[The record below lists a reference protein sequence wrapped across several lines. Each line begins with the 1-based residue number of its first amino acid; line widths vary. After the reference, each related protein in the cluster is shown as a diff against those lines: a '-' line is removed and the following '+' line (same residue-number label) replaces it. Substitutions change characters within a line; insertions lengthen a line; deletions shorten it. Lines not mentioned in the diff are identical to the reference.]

1 MCVPATE
8 YKAIRLVRL
17 SMADKDSPDVSRRK
31 FLGFAGAATATA
43 VAGCGGGGGTDTDTE
58 GGMDTDTDTESG
70 MGTDTE
76 PEETATERPEPETRD
91 GYLQRANRMTHEEA
105 PWVFLN
111 RQYSVYGKSDDI
123 EWQARADEF
132 ITAYAISPA
141 TDSGD
146 DVVINQ
152 SSMDSGLDPQD
163 HRETPTDN
171 IVMQAY
177 EKLLDRDREGGIVDS
192 LADDYSRQE
201 NGRVRFFIRDGVSF
215 HSGDNLTPE
224 DVAFSI
230 NRIVDPDTGGLASPQ
245 QDQLA
250 GVTGAEVVDGERAV
264 DVMSEGL
271 NPIVFSLF
279 ASYGPIMNKSWVQSN
294 EGSYINQNEDGTG
307 PFVLETYEQGVEVVF
322 NRNTNYWREAAEISS
337 LTFRASSESSTRVNS
352 LLSDESDIV
361 VNVPPQEVNRVEQS
375 DNASIA
381 AAPST
386 RVIFNAM
393 RYDVE
398 PFDSAEFRRAVNYAI
413 DLESIVQN
421 VLSTFGDQTAQP
433 TLDGFFGY
441 NGDLDPY
448 PYDPEQAEALVEE
461 SGYGGVEVELHTPV
475 GRYLNDVQ
483 IAQAVAGYLDDLENV
498 SASVNQRDF
507 QALASEI
514 LDGDIET
521 SPHWYLLGWGNTTF
535 DASQTLIP
543 LLTSDGNLTSWSN
556 DEFDRLIEEAQ
567 SLPSEE

>member
-1 MCVPATE
+1 M
-8 YKAIRLVRL
+8 
-17 SMADKDSPDVSRRK
+17 SDKDSADVSRRK

-43 VAGCGGGGGTDTDTE
+43 VAGCGGGGGTET
-58 GGMDTDTDTESG
+58 
-70 MGTDTE
+70 GTDEPGGGTDEPTDEPTE
-76 PEETATERPEPETRD
+76 PGETATERPEPETRD
-91 GYLQRANRMTHEEA
+91 GYLQRANRVAHEQA

-132 ITAYAISPA
+132 IDAYAITPA
-141 TDSGD
+141 NDDGD

-152 SSMDSGLDPQD
+152 SQMDSGLDPQD
-163 HRETPTDN
+163 HRATPTDN

-177 EKLLDRDREGGIVDS
+177 EKLLDRDREGGILES

-201 NGRVRFFIRDGVSF
+201 NGRVRFHIRDGVSF

-224 DVAFSI
+224 DVAYSI
-230 NRIVDPDTGGLASPQ
+230 NRIVDPEVGIASPQ

-264 DVMSEGL
+264 DVMSSGL

-294 EGSYINQNEDGTG
+294 EGSYINQNMDGTG

-322 NRNTNYWREAAEISS
+322 NRNDNYWKEAAEIST
-337 LTFRASSESSTRVNS
+337 LTMRASSESSTRVNS
-352 LLSDESDIV
+352 LLSEESDII
-361 VNVPPQEVNRVEQS
+361 VNVPPQEVSRVEQNDS
-375 DNASIA
+375 SSIA

-398 PFDSAEFRRAVNYAI
+398 PFDSAEFRQAVNYAI
-413 DLESIVQN
+413 DLESIVEN
-421 VLSTFGDQTAQP
+421 VLSTFGDQTGQP
-433 TLDGFFGY
+433 TLDGYFGY

-448 PYDPEQAEALVEE
+448 PYDPDQAETLVEE

-498 SASVNQRDF
+498 TASVNQRDF
-507 QALASEI
+507 QALASEVT
-514 LDGDIET
+514 DGDIET

-556 DEFDRLIEEAQ
+556 EEFDRLVSEAQ

>member
-1 MCVPATE
+1 M
-8 YKAIRLVRL
+8 
-17 SMADKDSPDVSRRK
+17 SNKDSQDVSRRK

-43 VAGCGGGGGTDTDTE
+43 VAGCGGGGTDTATDGE
-58 GGMDTDTDTESG
+58 QGMDE
-70 MGTDTE
+70 TDTE
-76 PEETATERPEPETRD
+76 PDETDTEPDETATERPEPETRE
-91 GYLQRANRMTHEEA
+91 GYLQRANRVAYEQA

-132 ITAYAISPA
+132 IDAYAISPA

-152 SSMDSGLDPQD
+152 SQMDSGLDPQD
-163 HRETPTDN
+163 HRATPTDN

-177 EKLLDRDREGGIVDS
+177 EKLLDRDLEGGIVNS
-192 LADDYSRQE
+192 LATDYSRQE
-201 NGRVRFFIRDGVSF
+201 DGRIRFQVREGVSF
-215 HSGDNLTPE
+215 HSGDDLTPE
-224 DVAFSI
+224 DVAYSV
-230 NRIVDPDTGGLASPQ
+230 NRIVDPETGIASPQ

-264 DVMSEGL
+264 DVMSDGL

-279 ASYGPIMNKSWVQSN
+279 ASYGPIVNKSWIQSN
-294 EGSYINQNEDGTG
+294 ENSYINQNMDGTG

-322 NRNTNYWREAAEISS
+322 NRNDDYWQEAAEISS
-337 LTFRASSESSTRVNS
+337 LTITSASESSTRVNS
-352 LLSDESDIV
+352 LLSDEADII
-361 VNVPPQEVNRVEQS
+361 VNVPPQEVSRVEENDAS
-375 DNASIA
+375 SIA

-398 PFDSAEFRRAVNYAI
+398 PFDSAEFRQAVNYAI
-413 DLESIVQN
+413 DLDSIIEN
-421 VLSTFGDQTAQP
+421 VLSTFGDATAQP

-441 NGDLDPY
+441 NGELDPY
-448 PYDPEQAEALVEE
+448 PYDPDQAEALVEE
-461 SGYGGVEVELHTPV
+461 SGYAGVEVELHTPV
-475 GRYLNDVQ
+475 GRYLNDVE
-483 IAQAVAGYLDDLENV
+483 IAQAVASYLDDLPNV

-507 QALASEI
+507 QALASEVT
-514 LDGDIET
+514 DGDIET

-535 DASQTLIP
+535 DASQTIIP
-543 LLTSDGNLTSWSN
+543 LLTSDGVLTSWSN
-556 DEFDRLIEEAQ
+556 EEFDRLVEEAQ
-567 SLPSEE
+567 SMPSEQ

>member
-1 MCVPATE
+1 
-8 YKAIRLVRL
+8 
-17 SMADKDSPDVSRRK
+17 MADKDSADVSRRK

-43 VAGCGGGGGTDTDTE
+43 VAGCGGGGGTDTE
-58 GGMDTDTDTESG
+58 TDQPDDPTDDPDDP
-70 MGTDTE
+70 TDTE
-76 PEETATERPEPETRD
+76 PPETATERPEPETRD
-91 GYLQRANRMTHEEA
+91 GYLQRANRHAHEQA

-123 EWQARADEF
+123 EWEARADEF
-132 ITAYAISPA
+132 INAYAISPA

-163 HRETPTDN
+163 HRATPTDN

-201 NGRVRFFIRDGVSF
+201 EGRVRFHIRDGVSF

-224 DVAFSI
+224 DVAYSI
-230 NRIVDPDTGGLASPQ
+230 NRIVDPDTGIASPQ

-264 DVMSEGL
+264 DVMSDGL

-279 ASYGPIMNKSWVQSN
+279 ASYGPIVNKSWIQSN
-294 EGSYINQNEDGTG
+294 EDSYINQNMDGTG

-322 NRNTNYWREAAEISS
+322 NRNTNYWRDAPEISS

-352 LLSDESDIV
+352 LLSDESDII

-375 DNASIA
+375 DSTSIA
-381 AAPST
+381 AVPST

-413 DLESIVQN
+413 DLESIVEN
-421 VLSTFGDQTAQP
+421 VLSTFGDQSSQP

-441 NGDLDPY
+441 NSDLDPY
-448 PYDPEQAEALVEE
+448 PYDPEQAETLVEE
-461 SGYGGVEVELHTPV
+461 SGYAGAEVELHTPV
-475 GRYLNDVQ
+475 GRYLNDVE

-498 SASVNQRDF
+498 TASVNQRDF
-507 QALASEI
+507 QALASEVT
-514 LDGDIET
+514 DGDIET
-521 SPHWYLLGWGNTTF
+521 SPDWYLLGWGNTTF

>member
-1 MCVPATE
+1 M
-8 YKAIRLVRL
+8 
-17 SMADKDSPDVSRRK
+17 SDKDSADVSRRK

-43 VAGCGGGGGTDTDTE
+43 VAGCGGGGGTET
-58 GGMDTDTDTESG
+58 
-70 MGTDTE
+70 GTDEPGGGTDEPTDGSTE
-76 PEETATERPEPETRD
+76 PGETATERPEPETRD
-91 GYLQRANRMTHEEA
+91 GYLQRANRVAHEQA

-123 EWQARADEF
+123 EWEARADEF
-132 ITAYAISPA
+132 IDAYAITPA
-141 TDSGD
+141 NDDGD

-152 SSMDSGLDPQD
+152 SQMDSGLDPQD
-163 HRETPTDN
+163 HRATPTDN

-177 EKLLDRDREGGIVDS
+177 EKLLDRDREGGILQS
-192 LADDYSRQE
+192 LSDDYSRQE
-201 NGRVRFFIRDGVSF
+201 DGRVRFHIRDGVSF

-224 DVAFSI
+224 DVAYSI
-230 NRIVDPDTGGLASPQ
+230 NRIVDPEVGIASPQ

-264 DVMSEGL
+264 DVLSDGL

-279 ASYGPIMNKSWVQSN
+279 ASYGPIMNKSWVESN
-294 EGSYINQNEDGTG
+294 EGSYINQNMDGTG

-322 NRNTNYWREAAEISS
+322 NRNDNYWKEAAEIST
-337 LTFRASSESSTRVNS
+337 LTMRASSESSTRVNS
-352 LLSDESDIV
+352 LLSEESDII
-361 VNVPPQEVNRVEQS
+361 VNVPPQEVSRVEE
-375 DNASIA
+375 DENASIA

-398 PFDSAEFRRAVNYAI
+398 PFDSAEFRQAVNYAI
-413 DLESIVQN
+413 DLESIVEN
-421 VLSTFGDQTAQP
+421 VLSTFGDQTGQP
-433 TLDGFFGY
+433 TLDGYFGY

-448 PYDPEQAEALVEE
+448 PYDPDQAETLVEE

-475 GRYLNDVQ
+475 GRYLNDVE

-498 SASVNQRDF
+498 TASVNQRDF
-507 QALASEI
+507 QALASEVT
-514 LDGDIET
+514 DGDIET
-521 SPHWYLLGWGNTTF
+521 SPDWYLLGWGNTTF

-556 DEFDRLIEEAQ
+556 EEFDRLVSEAQ

>member
-1 MCVPATE
+1 M
-8 YKAIRLVRL
+8 
-17 SMADKDSPDVSRRK
+17 SDKDSPDVSRRK

-43 VAGCGGGGGTDTDTE
+43 VAGCGGNGGTDTETE
-58 GGMDTDTDTESG
+58 PSDDGTDEPTDTPAGDDT
-70 MGTDTE
+70 
-76 PEETATERPEPETRD
+76 PTERPEPETRD
-91 GYLQRANRMTHEEA
+91 GYLQRSNRIAHEEA

-123 EWQARADEF
+123 EWEPRADEF
-132 ITAYAISPA
+132 IDAYSISPA

-146 DVVINQ
+146 DVVLNQ

-177 EKLLDRDREGGIVDS
+177 EKLLDRDREGGIIDS
-192 LADDYSRQE
+192 LATDYSRQE
-201 NGRVRFFIRDGVSF
+201 EGLVRFHIREGISF

-245 QDQLA
+245 QDQLS

-294 EGSYINQNEDGTG
+294 DGSYINQNIDGTG

-322 NRNTNYWREAAEISS
+322 NRNTNYWRESAEIS
-337 LTFRASSESSTRVNS
+337 TFTVRASSESSTRVNS
-352 LLSDESDIV
+352 LISEESDII
-361 VNVPPQEVNRVEQS
+361 VNVPPQEVSRVENN
-375 DNASIA
+375 DGTGVAPV
-381 AAPST
+381 PST
-386 RVIFNAM
+386 RIIFNAM

-398 PFDSAEFRRAVNYAI
+398 PFDSQEFRQAVNYAI

-421 VLSTFGDQTAQP
+421 VLNTFGDQTAQP

-441 NGDLDPY
+441 NEDLDPY
-448 PYDPEQAEALVEE
+448 PHDPEQAEALVEE
-461 SGYGGVEVELHTPV
+461 SGYAGVEVELHTPV
-475 GRYLNDVQ
+475 GRYLNDVG
-483 IAQAVAGYLDDLENV
+483 IAQAIAGYLDDLENV
-498 SASVNQRDF
+498 TASVNQRDF

-521 SPHWYLLGWGNTTF
+521 SPHWYLLGWGNATF

-556 DEFDRLIEEAQ
+556 EEFDRLVEEAQ
-567 SLPSEE
+567 NLPGQG

>member
-1 MCVPATE
+1 M
-8 YKAIRLVRL
+8 
-17 SMADKDSPDVSRRK
+17 SDKDSPDVSRRK

-43 VAGCGGGGGTDTDTE
+43 VAGCGGNGGTDTDTDQP
-58 GGMDTDTDTESG
+58 GGNGDTDEPTDTPTG
-70 MGTDTE
+70 DDT
-76 PEETATERPEPETRD
+76 PTERPEPETRD
-91 GYLQRANRMTHEEA
+91 GYLQRANRVAHEQA

-111 RQYSVYGKSDDI
+111 RQYSVYGKSEDI

-132 ITAYAISPA
+132 IDAYAISPA

-152 SSMDSGLDPQD
+152 SQMDSGLDPQD
-163 HRETPTDN
+163 HRATPTDN

-177 EKLLDRDREGGIVDS
+177 EKLLDRDREGAILTS
-192 LADDYSRQE
+192 LAEDYSRQE
-201 NGRVRFFIRDGVSF
+201 DGVVRFHIRDGISF
-215 HSGDNLTPE
+215 HSGDDLTPE
-224 DVAFSI
+224 DVAYSV
-230 NRIVDPDTGGLASPQ
+230 NRIVDPDTGIASPQ

-264 DVMSEGL
+264 DVMSDGL

-279 ASYGPIMNKSWVQSN
+279 ASYGPIVNKSWIQAN
-294 EGSYINQNEDGTG
+294 ENAYINQNIDGTG

-322 NRNTNYWREAAEISS
+322 NRNDNYWKEAADISS
-337 LTFRASSESSTRVNS
+337 LTVTSASESSTRVNS
-352 LLSDESDIV
+352 LLSGEADII
-361 VNVPPQEVNRVEQS
+361 VNVPPQEVSRIEENDGS
-375 DNASIA
+375 SIA
-381 AAPST
+381 ATPST

-398 PFDSAEFRRAVNYAI
+398 PFDSPEFRQAVNYAI

-433 TLDGFFGY
+433 TLDGFFGF

-461 SGYGGVEVELHTPV
+461 SGYAGVEVELHTPV
-475 GRYLNDVQ
+475 GRYLNDVE

-498 SASVNQRDF
+498 TASVNQRDF
-507 QALASEI
+507 QALAGEVT
-514 LDGDIET
+514 DGDIET
-521 SPHWYLLGWGNTTF
+521 SPHWYLLGWGNATF

-543 LLTSDGNLTSWSN
+543 LLKSDGVLTSWSN
-556 DEFDRLIEEAQ
+556 DEFDRVIEEAQ
-567 SLPSEE
+567 SMPSEQ

>member
-1 MCVPATE
+1 M
-8 YKAIRLVRL
+8 
-17 SMADKDSPDVSRRK
+17 SDKDSVSRRK

-43 VAGCGGGGGTDTDTE
+43 MAGCGGGGGTETDGEQAIDDTDTP
-58 GGMDTDTDTESG
+58 TESG
-70 MGTDTE
+70 GG
-76 PEETATERPEPETRD
+76 EETATERPEPETRD
-91 GYLQRANRMTHEEA
+91 GYLQRANRRAHEQA

-111 RQYSVYGKSDDI
+111 RQYSVYGKSADI

-132 ITAYAISPA
+132 IDAYAIEPA

-146 DVVINQ
+146 DVIINQ
-152 SSMDSGLDPQD
+152 SQMDSGLDPQD

-177 EKLLDRDREGGIVDS
+177 EKLLDRDREGGIVES

-201 NGRVRFFIRDGVSF
+201 NGRVRFHIRDGVSF

-224 DVAFSI
+224 DVAYSI

-250 GVTGAEVVDGERAV
+250 GVTSAEVVDGERAV
-264 DVMSEGL
+264 DVMSDGL

-279 ASYGPIMNKSWVQSN
+279 ASYGPIVNKSWIEAN
-294 EGSYINQNEDGTG
+294 EGSYINQNMDGTG

-322 NRNTNYWREAAEISS
+322 ERNDNYWRGAAEISS
-337 LTFRASSESSTRVNS
+337 LTVTSASESSTRVNS
-352 LLSDESDIV
+352 LLSDEADII
-361 VNVPPQEVNRVEQS
+361 VNVPPQEVNRVEEN
-375 DNASIA
+375 DGTSIA

-398 PFDSAEFRRAVNYAI
+398 PFDSPEFRQAINYAI
-413 DLESIVQN
+413 DLESIIEN
-421 VLSTFGDQTAQP
+421 VLSTFGAATGQP
-433 TLDGFFGY
+433 TLEGFFGY
-441 NGDLDPY
+441 NEELDPY
-448 PYDPEQAEALVEE
+448 PYDPDRAEELIEA
-461 SGYGGVEVELHTPV
+461 SGYAGAEVTLETPV
-475 GRYLNDVQ
+475 GRYLADVE
-483 IAQAVAGYLDDLENV
+483 IAQAIAEYVDDLSNV
-498 SASVNQRDF
+498 SASVEQRDF
-507 QALASEI
+507 ATLAGEVT
-514 LDGDIET
+514 DGDIET

-535 DASQTLIP
+535 DASQTIIP
-543 LLTSDGNLTSWSN
+543 LLTSDGNLTSWSD
-556 DEFDRLIEEAQ
+556 DEFDRLVEEAQ

>member
-1 MCVPATE
+1 
-8 YKAIRLVRL
+8 
-17 SMADKDSPDVSRRK
+17 MADKDSLDVSRRK

-43 VAGCGGGGGTDTDTE
+43 IAGCGGGGTPTE
-58 GGMDTDTDTESG
+58 EQGMDDTDTDTDGSAD
-70 MGTDTE
+70 TDT
-76 PEETATERPEPETRD
+76 PTEEGTPTERPEPETRD
-91 GYLQRANRMTHEEA
+91 GYLQRANLVAHEEA

-123 EWQARADEF
+123 EWEPRADEF
-132 ITAYAISPA
+132 IDAYSISPA

-146 DVVINQ
+146 DVVLNQ

-177 EKLLDRDREGGIVDS
+177 EKLLDRDREGGIIDS
-192 LADDYSRQE
+192 LATDYSRQE
-201 NGRVRFFIRDGVSF
+201 EGLVRFHIREGISF
-215 HSGDNLTPE
+215 HSGDDLTPE

-245 QDQLA
+245 QDQLS
-250 GVTGAEVVDGERAV
+250 GVTGAEVVDGEHAV

-294 EGSYINQNEDGTG
+294 DGSYINQNIDGTG
-307 PFVLETYEQGVEVVF
+307 PFVLESYEQGVEVVF
-322 NRNTNYWREAAEISS
+322 NRNTNYWRDSAEIS
-337 LTFRASSESSTRVNS
+337 TFTVRASSESSTRVNS
-352 LLSDESDIV
+352 LISDESDII
-361 VNVPPQEVNRVEQS
+361 VNVPPQQVSRVENN
-375 DNASIA
+375 DGTGVAPV
-381 AAPST
+381 PST
-386 RVIFNAM
+386 RIIFNAM

-398 PFDSAEFRRAVNYAI
+398 PFDSQEFRQAVNYAI

-421 VLSTFGDQTAQP
+421 VLNTFGDQTGQP

-448 PYDPEQAEALVEE
+448 PYDPDQAEALVEE
-461 SGYGGVEVELHTPV
+461 SGYAGVEVELHTPV
-475 GRYLNDVQ
+475 GRYLNDVG

-498 SASVNQRDF
+498 TASVNQRDF

-521 SPHWYLLGWGNTTF
+521 SPHWYLLGWGNATF

-556 DEFDRLIEEAQ
+556 EEFDRLVEEAQ
-567 SLPSEE
+567 NLPGQG

>member
-1 MCVPATE
+1 
-8 YKAIRLVRL
+8 
-17 SMADKDSPDVSRRK
+17 MADKDSADVSRRK

-43 VAGCGGGGGTDTDTE
+43 VAGCGGGGGTDTE
-58 GGMDTDTDTESG
+58 TDQPDDPTDDPDDP
-70 MGTDTE
+70 TDTE
-76 PEETATERPEPETRD
+76 PPETATERPEPETRD
-91 GYLQRANRMTHEEA
+91 GYLQRANRHAHEQA

-123 EWQARADEF
+123 EWEARADEF
-132 ITAYAISPA
+132 INAYAISPA

-163 HRETPTDN
+163 HRATPTDN

-201 NGRVRFFIRDGVSF
+201 DGRVRFHIRDGVSF

-224 DVAFSI
+224 DVAYSI
-230 NRIVDPDTGGLASPQ
+230 NRIVDPETGIASPQ

-264 DVMSEGL
+264 DVMSDGL

-279 ASYGPIMNKSWVQSN
+279 ASYGPIVNKSWIQSN
-294 EGSYINQNEDGTG
+294 EDSYINQNMDGTG

-322 NRNTNYWREAAEISS
+322 NRNTNYWRDAPEISS

-352 LLSDESDIV
+352 LLSDESDII

-375 DNASIA
+375 DSTSIA
-381 AAPST
+381 AVPST

-413 DLESIVQN
+413 DLESIVEN
-421 VLSTFGDQTAQP
+421 VLSTFGDQSSQP

-441 NGDLDPY
+441 NSDLDPY
-448 PYDPEQAEALVEE
+448 PYDPEQAETLVEE
-461 SGYGGVEVELHTPV
+461 SGYAGAEVELHTPV
-475 GRYLNDVQ
+475 GRYLNDVE

-498 SASVNQRDF
+498 TASVNQRDF
-507 QALASEI
+507 QALASEVT
-514 LDGDIET
+514 DGDIET
-521 SPHWYLLGWGNTTF
+521 SPDWYLLGWGNTTF